1 MDKKVGV
8 ELRLAYETDVVV
20 HAICE
25 VLTSYQR
32 GIYQIMTHRMMMH
45 LKAEGHTYN
54 RSQVIAAFR
63 KLEEIGIG
71 KYVEGRRGWKS
82 RFELVDRVT
91 VIVKLL
97 EVENIED
104 IDFDL
109 LEIDEDE
116 PLDESIPHSFVLRPG
131 LRIVL
136 DLPADLTQ
144 READRLAQFVGCLA
158 MDSA

>member
-1 MDKKVGV
+1 MDQKVGV
-8 ELRLAYETDVVV
+8 DLRLAYETDLVV

-45 LKAEGHTYN
+45 LKAEGHAYT

-63 KLEEIGIG
+63 KLEVVGIG
-71 KYVEGRRGWKS
+71 RYVEGRRGWKS
-82 RFELVDRVT
+82 RFELLDRVT
-91 VIVKLL
+91 AIVQLL
-97 EVENIED
+97 SAENIED

-109 LEIDEDE
+109 LEIEEDE
-116 PLDESIPHSFVLRPG
+116 SLDENVSHSFVLRAG
-131 LRIVL
+131 LKVSF

>member
-1 MDKKVGV
+1 MDQKVGV
-8 ELRLAYETDVVV
+8 DLRLAYRTDPVVQ
-20 HAICE
+20 AICD

-32 GIYQIMTHRMMMH
+32 GVYQIMTHRMMMH
-45 LKAEGHTYN
+45 LKAEGHAYN
-54 RSQVIAAFR
+54 RSQVIAGFR
-63 KLEEIGIG
+63 KLEVVGVG
-71 KYVEGRRGWKS
+71 KYVEGRHGWKS
-82 RFELVDRVT
+82 RFELGDRVT

-116 PLDESIPHSFVLRPG
+116 PLDESISHSFILRPS
-131 LRIVL
+131 LRVLL